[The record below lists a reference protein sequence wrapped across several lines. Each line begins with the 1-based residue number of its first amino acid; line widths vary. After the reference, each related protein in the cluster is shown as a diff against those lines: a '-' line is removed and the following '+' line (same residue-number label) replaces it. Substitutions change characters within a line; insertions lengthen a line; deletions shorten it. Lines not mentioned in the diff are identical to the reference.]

1 MLTAG
6 VSAFKVLSLKF
17 RKYRFNDISYIIK
30 KRAARIGIAQIR
42 RLLKE
47 SLQLFVLI
55 PPRW

>member
-30 KRAARIGIAQIR
+30 KGAARIGIAQMR
-42 RLLKE
+42 QLLKE
-47 SLQLFVLI
+47 SL
-55 PPRW
+55 